1 VTQTVEE
8 FIEHYGVKGM
18 RWGKR
23 TARGSRNTE
32 RTVYKK
38 SPKKLT
44 SAELDKRIKRM
55 ETEKR
60 YNDLNKR
67 DIRKGEQLATEV
79 LMGSGRTI
87 LATVATGAA
96 LFAIRTAVNKKMGF
110 KPESKLDVGAL
121 ITKRGK

>member
-1 VTQTVEE
+1 MTQTVEE

-23 TARGSRNTE
+23 KSRGSRNTE
-32 RTVYKK
+32 RTVYSR

-67 DIRKGEQLATEV
+67 DVGRGSQLAHEILTN
-79 LMGSGRTI
+79 SGRTV
-87 LATVATGAA
+87 ATTVATGAVLYA
-96 LFAIRTAVNKKMGF
+96 VKKAIEKKMG
-110 KPESKLDVGAL
+110 PGAASA

>member
-1 VTQTVEE
+1 
-8 FIEHYGVKGM
+8 
-18 RWGKR
+18 
-23 TARGSRNTE
+23 
-32 RTVYKK
+32 
-38 SPKKLT
+38 
-44 SAELDKRIKRM
+44 M

-87 LATVATGAA
+87 LATVATGAV

>member
-18 RWGKR
+18 RWGR
-23 TARGSRNTE
+23 RRARSERSTE
-32 RTVYKK
+32 RTVYKRA
-38 SPKKLT
+38 PKKLT

-60 YNDLNKR
+60 YNELNKR
-67 DIRKGEQLATEV
+67 DIGRGSQLAHEILTN
-79 LMGSGRTI
+79 SGRTV
-87 LATVATGAA
+87 ATTVATGAVLYA
-96 LFAIRTAVNKKMGF
+96 VKKAIEKKMG
-110 KPESKLDVGAL
+110 PGAASA